1 MVARGSP
8 DWKPRNDSGL
18 LRDLTNTVAAE
29 REENAM
35 TRRSV
40 ASTPSRRI
48 AEMRVRLV
56 RNWPWLVAR
65 TVLALMVSLAAA
77 LSSAFAAGALVSIMA
92 GYLFADGILAMACG
106 GRTPQP
112 HGRCAW
118 MMLEGLLDIAAG
130 IAVVMLPVT
139 AIYALVVVVG
149 VWAATS
155 GMVFFQA
162 SFRIERA
169 LGGPVVAL
177 AGMTS
182 VLAGLLLL
190 AWPSRNMALLA
201 LWFATYAVLFG
212 ILLGTFAHL
221 ARSKSKLRSISRLPL

>member
-1 MVARGSP
+1 
-8 DWKPRNDSGL
+8 
-18 LRDLTNTVAAE
+18 
-29 REENAM
+29 M

-56 RNWPWLVAR
+56 RNWPWFGAR
-65 TVLALMVSLAAA
+65 AVLALIVSLAAA
-77 LSSAFAAGALVSIMA
+77 LSAAFEAGALASIMA

-139 AIYALVVVVG
+139 AIYALIVVIG

-162 SFRIERA
+162 SFRIERS
-169 LGGPVVAL
+169 LGGPAVAL
-177 AGMTS
+177 AGMIS

-190 AWPSRNMALLA
+190 AWPSRDMALLA
-201 LWFATYAVLFG
+201 IWFAAYAVLFG
-212 ILLGTFAHL
+212 ILLGAVAHRTRASL
-221 ARSKSKLRSISRLPL
+221 VSANGPGVRGNSSPARV